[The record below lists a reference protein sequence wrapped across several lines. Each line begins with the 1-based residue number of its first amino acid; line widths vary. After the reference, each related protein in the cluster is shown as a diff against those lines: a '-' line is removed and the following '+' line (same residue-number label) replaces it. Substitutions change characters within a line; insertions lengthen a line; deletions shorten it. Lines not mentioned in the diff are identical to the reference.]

1 MKAKIQQLQ
10 SFLFFPA
17 LCIVSADIS
26 ELKKSAKLRRNK
38 DRIYYD
44 IDLDII
50 ILFGLTEFKGSG
62 KAVRPHQRHRATG
75 PHTQFKCQ
83 GTSIHYL

>member
-50 ILFGLTEFKGSG
+50 ILFGLTEFKAQIAWRENVSDISF
-62 KAVRPHQRHRATG
+62 P
-75 PHTQFKCQ
+75 
-83 GTSIHYL
+83 